1 MKGFIKY
8 YKPNK
13 FILIIDIICAF
24 LIAVSDLVYPMV
36 TRELLNKIIPDK
48 NIRIIFI
55 IGVLLIILYVFRMIC
70 EYIVGYWGHVLGVRM
85 EYEMRKDIFS
95 HIQKLPVGYFDNTK
109 TGNLMSRIVNDLNE
123 ISELAHHGPED
134 VFISIIMLGGSFF
147 LLFNINVKLTLIT
160 FIIVPFMAYFSI
172 FYNRKMKNNFRKTR
186 ESLGDVNER
195 LEDSLTGIRIVKSF
209 TNEKHEIEKFDV
221 GNAKFK
227 RLRTDAMKFLGT
239 FGAGINFFS
248 NISTAIT
255 LIAGG
260 YFVAQGEMVIGDL
273 VAFLIYINQFT
284 QPIKRLANF
293 VEQYQKGMAGF
304 RRFKEIMDIESDIV
318 EQTNAIAIKDVK
330 GAVEFK
336 DVNFGYNDINQV
348 LTGVNISVKAG
359 ETIALVGPSGAGKTT
374 ICNLIPRFY
383 EVSSGAITVDGKDI
397 KSLTLKSLREN
408 IGIVSQDVFLF
419 SGTIKEN
426 IAYGNL
432 EATEEEIIKAAEL
445 ANANEFISEMP
456 EGYDTYI
463 GERGVKLSGGQKQ
476 RVSIARMFLKNPPIL
491 ILDEATSSLDNQSE
505 AIIQQSIEELSK
517 NRTTFI
523 IAHRLGTIKNAKRI
537 IVIGENGV
545 EEEGTHNEL
554 MMNEG
559 VYFNLY
565 SSQFI

>member
-1 MKGFIKY
+1 MKDFIKY

-13 FILIIDIICAF
+13 FILIVDIICAF
-24 LIAVSDLVYPMV
+24 LIAISDLVYPMV
-36 TRELLNKIIPDK
+36 TRELLNKIITDK
-48 NIRIIFI
+48 NIQMIFI
-55 IGVLLIILYVFRMIC
+55 IGVLLIILYIFRMIF

-85 EYEMRKDIFS
+85 EYEMRKDIFA

-134 VFISIIMLGGSFF
+134 IFISIIMLGGSFF

-160 FIIVPFMAYFSI
+160 FTIVPFMAYFSI

-209 TNEKHEIEKFDV
+209 TNENHEIQKFDI

-227 RLRTDAMKFLGT
+227 ILRTDAMKYLGA

-248 NISTAIT
+248 NIATAVT

-260 YFVAQGEMVIGDL
+260 YFVSKGEIVIGDL

-318 EQTNAIAIKDVK
+318 EQPNAIAIKDVK

-336 DVNFGYNDINQV
+336 DVNFGYNDKNQV
-348 LTGVNISVKAG
+348 LTGVNIRVTAG

-374 ICNLIPRFY
+374 ICSLIPRFY

-432 EATEEEIIKAAEL
+432 EATEEEIIKAAKL
-445 ANANEFISEMP
+445 ANANEFINEMP

-545 EEEGTHNEL
+545 EEEGTHHEL
-554 MMNEG
+554 MIKEG
-559 VYFNLY
+559 IYFNLY